1 MFTKP
6 LMDIEFSDLESFCK
20 RFGEGVRV
28 EYKEAIPK
36 KIPKTISAFANTL
49 GGILILGVKTDENN
63 RAILPIEGMNREKGI
78 EDKITASSLQGVYPA
93 VFPEV
98 KVIDVPNRN
107 NKIVVVVK
115 VHESIEA
122 PHAIENSTKAY
133 IRIGSQSQ
141 PYELKLAEID
151 RIEYMLKRRQKPLER
166 KQRIVSAAE
175 NRYIL
180 YPETEQQTTL
190 KLPTL
195 QITVSVAFPYQP
207 IISLEQLDQFVRK
220 IPRSDPVEFLTNYV
234 KRVHEGICH
243 PLPWG
248 DRFEYLEINQY
259 GLIFSKGDVRKI
271 KSDWK
276 EGSPKDDVLYVSFP
290 FLAVETGRVLH
301 LADLFYTQCSYLGNV
316 EVRLTIDNILNE
328 KLIFADPDALGFK
341 ASDSQT
347 SAFETFLVEEM
358 KTNLTAIVSNLMK
371 SILWIFNY
379 DIASFGAIQERVRKA
394 LSANRLINKS

>member
-1 MFTKP
+1 MN
-6 LMDIEFSDLESFCK
+6 IEFSDVESFCK

-63 RAILPIEGMNREKGI
+63 RAILPIEGMEKERGV
-78 EDKITASSLQGVYPA
+78 EDGITASSFQGIYPA
-93 VFPEV
+93 VLPEV
-98 KVIDVPNRN
+98 KVINIPKTS

-122 PHAIENSTKAY
+122 PHAIENSTRVY
-133 IRIGSQSQ
+133 IRTGSQSR
-141 PYELKLAEID
+141 PYELAEID

-180 YPETEQQTTL
+180 YPKTEQQTTL

-207 IISLEQLDQFVRK
+207 IISLERLDRFIQN
-220 IPRSDPVEFLTNYV
+220 IPRSDPIEFLSDYV

-243 PLPWG
+243 SLPWR

-301 LADLFYTQCSYLGNV
+301 LADLFYTQCNYLGNV
-316 EVRLTIDNILNE
+316 EVRLIIDNILNE
-328 KLIFADPDALGFK
+328 KLIFADPDALGFE

-347 SAFETFLVEEM
+347 SVFETFLVEEM

-371 SILWIFNY
+371 RILWIFNY